1 MTRDVNNT
9 PLLSRVTLINHIT
22 SSRYREDL
30 THRKYRKM
38 ELQDREMELQD
49 EDVTHHID
57 EKKHHC
63 KTKITMADEWF
74 IMDLQYTI
82 LFIKL
87 F

>member
-1 MTRDVNNT
+1 
-9 PLLSRVTLINHIT
+9 
-22 SSRYREDL
+22 
-30 THRKYRKM
+30 M